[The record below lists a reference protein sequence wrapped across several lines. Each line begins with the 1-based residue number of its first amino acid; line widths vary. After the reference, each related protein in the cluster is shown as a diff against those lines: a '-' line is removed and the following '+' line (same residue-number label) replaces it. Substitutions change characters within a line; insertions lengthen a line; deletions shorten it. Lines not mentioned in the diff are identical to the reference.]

1 MHKSTG
7 HKLYG
12 VLFSLLSGKSS
23 SPPSPLLLPSP
34 LLQSTYIK
42 DWNTQ
47 SCTKARSPKTA
58 VAIIPLFWVP
68 SPTGKVTTS
77 CGRDTVNI
85 KAVYCHLW
93 SSIFDISIQKKKK
106 KRQSCTTVTCS
117 HLSFQKKWAYGEC
130 LKVKIYS
137 WKWMEGGSSR
147 KQINKN
153 ICLQEEKKTSSVLQA
168 PFQKVTKELT
178 YWIGFSTCVWFSHRL
193 LKMEEFFPESFRLD
207 LKDERN
213 AFSELCKGEQS
224 SLW

>member
-42 DWNTQ
+42 DWNIQ
-47 SCTKARSPKTA
+47 SCTKARSPKT
-58 VAIIPLFWVP
+58 VVTIIPLFWVP
-68 SPTGKVTTS
+68 SPTGKVTIS
-77 CGRDTVNI
+77 CDRDTVNI

-106 KRQSCTTVTCS
+106 RQSYTTVTCS

-137 WKWMEGGSSR
+137 WKWMEWGSSR
-147 KQINKN
+147 KQTNKQKY
-153 ICLQEEKKTSSVLQA
+153 LSTRRKKKPQVSCKH
-168 PFQKVTKELT
+168 PFRK
-178 YWIGFSTCVWFSHRL
+178 
-193 LKMEEFFPESFRLD
+193 
-207 LKDERN
+207 
-213 AFSELCKGEQS
+213 
-224 SLW
+224 